1 MKTALFIVGTVVVVI
16 AVLGYLFESAPH
28 VSNDLYEDEGN

>member
-1 MKTALFIVGTVVVVI
+1 MKIALFVVGTVVVVI
-16 AVLGYLFESAPH
+16 AALGYFFESAPH